1 MSESPLREDPA
12 GSSSIAVPQVLQQSQ
27 EAAIIAQAQPRP
39 APTMAYSWKEYNPE
53 ARVLYIRNHDEAN
66 KQLSKLDAGPQAVGF
81 DLEWKPTYVKGAREN
96 PVALVQL
103 ATSDTIFLLQISA
116 MRGR

>member
-1 MSESPLREDPA
+1 MSLSGDPT
-12 GSSSIAVPQVLQQSQ
+12 GSTSLGASQ
-27 EAAIIAQAQPRP
+27 DAQAAATIAQAQPRP

-53 ARVLYIRNHDEAN
+53 ARVFYIRNHDEAN
-66 KQLSKLDAGPQAVGF
+66 KELSKLSAGPQALGF
-81 DLEWKPTYVKGAREN
+81 DLEWKPTFVKGAREN

-116 MRGR
+116 MTGR